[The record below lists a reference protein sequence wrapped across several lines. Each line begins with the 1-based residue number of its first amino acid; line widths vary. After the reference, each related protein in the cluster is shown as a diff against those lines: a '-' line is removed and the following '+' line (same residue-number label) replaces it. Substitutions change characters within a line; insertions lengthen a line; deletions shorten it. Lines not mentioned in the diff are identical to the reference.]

1 MMDSTII
8 VAIITSTM
16 GVVGTIIGVIGTIYA
31 KRSSKRTAL
40 SNGVLCLLR
49 AEIIRNHDKYTER
62 REIPIYAK
70 ESLEKVYTSYHE
82 LGGNGTMTDLYKEC
96 MELPVKGKK
105 GGTENEN

>member
-1 MMDSTII
+1 MDSEIV

-16 GVVGTIIGVIGTIYA
+16 GLIGVIVGVIGTIYA

-40 SNGVLCLLR
+40 ANGVLCLLR

-82 LGGNGTMTDLYKEC
+82 LGGNGTMTDLYNEC
-96 MELPVKGKK
+96 MELPVRGKK
-105 GGTENEN
+105 KGAEHEN